1 MTINQTYWKQAQK
14 TASILGWDSL
24 LIYSQWQLETG
35 HFSSNNFKNNNNIA
49 GQTWNSKL
57 HPLSMRGTARPT
69 GEGGYYIKYPSPV
82 EGYIDFIKKNH
93 RYDDVKTGKTAE
105 EQAEILAGD
114 GWAVDPKYADKLK
127 SLIKA
132 NRLLLGSEV
141 KVVKKQVKPSV
152 SETPPKPLSL
162 VEYMKSKGMKTDFAS
177 RRILADKLGIK
188 HYSGTADEN
197 VKLLGLLQKRK

>member
-1 MTINQTYWKQAQK
+1 
-14 TASILGWDSL
+14 
-24 LIYSQWQLETG
+24 
-35 HFSSNNFKNNNNIA
+35 
-49 GQTWNSKL
+49 
-57 HPLSMRGTARPT
+57 MRGTARPSS
-69 GEGGYYIKYPSPV
+69 EGGYYLKYPSPV

-93 RYDDVKTGKTAE
+93 RYDDVVKGKTAE

-132 NRLLLGSEV
+132 NRTLLGAGV
-141 KVVKKQVKPSV
+141 KTGKPSV
-152 SETPPKPLSL
+152 PKTVSKNESKQVSL
-162 VEYMKSKGMKTDFAS
+162 VDYMKDKGMKTDFAS
-177 RRILADKLGIK
+177 RRILADKLGIT